1 MNIVIKNE
9 KIIAEYTRNQLRE
22 DKLYDQMSMKEFIDA
37 FTGEQVRGIK
47 ALIVRL

>member
-1 MNIVIKNE
+1 MDKVGKNE

-22 DKLYDQMSMKEFIDA
+22 DKLYDQMSMKAFIDA
-37 FTGEQVRGIK
+37 FTGEQVREIK